1 MTHGVCVCDNAL
13 IVSIDKI
20 NGRVTV
26 YEESLACSTVLINS
40 TASVH
45 DQTNDGLTDAI
56 NGGAIVSLSELLV
69 SAIKLH
75 SDVTVYVIPID
86 CFDWEYQQQGSCIRY
101 NNCLFQLYMMQ

>member
-45 DQTNDGLTDAI
+45 D
-56 NGGAIVSLSELLV
+56 
-69 SAIKLH
+69 
-75 SDVTVYVIPID
+75 
-86 CFDWEYQQQGSCIRY
+86 
-101 NNCLFQLYMMQ
+101 